1 MTAEGFR
8 QLALTLPEAHESAH
22 REHPDFRVGKK
33 VFATLGYPDG
43 SWGVLKLTVAQ
54 QAQWVAE
61 HPEVFVPVRGGW
73 GLRGSTQVR
82 LRSATRVI
90 LEPALAAAWTNI
102 APVSLRKR
110 LHA

>member
-1 MTAEGFR
+1 MTADGFR
-8 QLALTLPEAHESAH
+8 QLALRLPEAHESAH
-22 REHPDFRVGKK
+22 RDHPDFRVGKK

-43 SWGVLKLTVAQ
+43 RWGVLKLTVAQ

-82 LRSATRVI
+82 LRSASRVI

-102 APVSLRKR
+102 APAALRKR
-110 LHA
+110 LHG